1 MTTPSDGATMTDH
14 NKVQDNK
21 AESRFELRVAGETA
35 IAAYERGDGVI
46 RFTHTVVPEAIGL
59 MQSALVGSATLYA
72 LPTEAFA
79 A

>member
-1 MTTPSDGATMTDH
+1 MLAVAVAGWLMER
-14 NKVQDNK
+14 Q
-21 AESRFELRVAGETA
+21 RRVAQAMAQRSEGDGLFVEMK
-35 IAAYERGDGVI
+35 IAAADQYLA
-46 RFTHTVVPEAIGL
+46 TVVPEAIGL